1 MTLINERI
9 RYGQVRVIDD
19 QNNQLGILDTREALN
34 IARERELDLIL
45 VAEKAQP
52 PVCRIMNYGKF
63 KYEKSKRDKGNKKVT
78 ANELKMV
85 RLHPRTGVH
94 DRQILERHAEKFLR
108 SGHKVRVVCQFRG
121 RENAHPQIGRAQLDA
136 VAAALEEVAT
146 VEGTINK
153 QGRDMT
159 MFMVPKPGVKPI
171 PKIAKDT
178 RKNQSNVLPE
188 IEEIDDELDVYSA
201 PGVEDDDDDHDDAH
215 DDVEGDEVEGDEVES
230 DSEDM
235 DLEDDDADDAQADV
249 TEDATE
255 EVTKEDAT
263 EIVNNVE
270 EDKGELA

>member
-1 MTLINERI
+1 M
-9 RYGQVRVIDD
+9 RVIDD

-171 PKIAKDT
+171 PKVVKDT

-201 PGVEDDDDDHDDAH
+201 PGVEDDDDDDTDDAH
-215 DDVEGDEVEGDEVES
+215 ADVEGDAVES
-230 DSEDM
+230 DDDEPD
-235 DLEDDDADDAQADV
+235 DFEIEVDDAEADM

-255 EVTKEDAT
+255 DVTEEEAT
-263 EIVNNVE
+263 NIVNDVE
-270 EDKGELA
+270 EDKGS

>member
-201 PGVEDDDDDHDDAH
+201 PGVEEDDDDDALADD
-215 DDVEGDEVEGDEVES
+215 DFVVE
-230 DSEDM
+230 DS
-235 DLEDDDADDAQADV
+235 DADDAESDDDDAETGDEESTDDATADV
-249 TEDATE
+249 EEDTTED
-255 EVTKEDAT
+255 
-263 EIVNNVE
+263 INNVE
-270 EDKGELA
+270 EDEVSPA

>member
-136 VAAALEEVAT
+136 IAETLQEVAT
-146 VEGTINK
+146 VEGAINK

-159 MFMVPKPGVKPI
+159 MFLVPKPGVKPL
-171 PKIAKDT
+171 PKVVKDT
-178 RKNQSNVLPE
+178 RKNQSNAVPE
-188 IEEIDDELDVYSA
+188 IEEIDEDLDVYSA
-201 PGVEDDDDDHDDAH
+201 PGVEDDDDADDAH
-215 DDVEGDEVEGDEVES
+215 ADDELHSDDESEDVES
-230 DSEDM
+230 
-235 DLEDDDADDAQADV
+235 DDADDAEADEDEADDAEADV
-249 TEDATE
+249 AEDVGEEDAPDT
-255 EVTKEDAT
+255 
-263 EIVNNVE
+263 VNNVE
-270 EDKGELA
+270 ENEGS